1 MRKEK
6 RQTTTVTVRLTEK
19 EYEVLKRLCALKRT
33 SQTGY
38 LTHLATSQ
46 ARKELLDYAVEEYRS
61 GRASFSE
68 LAKKTGLDVPTI
80 MEEVAKVTGDDKRA
94 VEGFLSAVK
103 TLARENDDSELYKL
117 AANASGLL

>member
-1 MRKEK
+1 MRKAR
-6 RQTTTVTVRLTEK
+6 RQTTTVTVRLTDE
-19 EYEVLKRLCALKRT
+19 EHEVLRRLCALKQT

-46 ARKELLDYAVEEYRS
+46 AKKELLDYAVEEYRA
-61 GRASFSE
+61 GKASLSE

-80 MEEVAKVTGDDKRA
+80 MDEVARVTGEDKRA

-103 TLARENDDSELYKL
+103 TLSEANNAPEFYTL
-117 AANASGLL
+117 AMKAIGSS